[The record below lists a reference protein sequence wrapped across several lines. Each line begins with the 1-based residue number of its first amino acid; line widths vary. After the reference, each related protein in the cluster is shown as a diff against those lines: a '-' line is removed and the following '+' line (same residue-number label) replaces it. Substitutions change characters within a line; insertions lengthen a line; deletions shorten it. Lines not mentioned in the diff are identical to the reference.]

1 MFTTFKFVSNT
12 TREYE
17 KTVEQWEDQLANPG
31 KYSIGI
37 QIDLLEQAKQAAVEA
52 STSFI
57 SKSEDSK
64 RIPKAKDK
72 DCVKDL
78 IRKRNRQIDQQ
89 SLTTKSPSV
98 ATNPADPRSGSS
110 GATSI
115 DQTDRARVEADFRA
129 ADYKEFGTTDG
140 SVVSTAEAFSKCG
153 ITTTP
158 DELKKLEDTAENA
171 SFTELISKEELRDL
185 LGKAVGATLVGALRK
200 YIRDKE
206 GEEPD
211 SSSPPEDDTYSY
223 VSQDPAQRVLE
234 AYNSSLKALWQQNL
248 GAREFSTLIQLF
260 DLQESVARLFQSYFV
275 TLDSRQCI
283 FLGLYADGIADPSN
297 DDKLFC
303 YETPSTKMD
312 YLEMHL
318 LAFLHKQTQKAVSDL
333 EMLLKVLLMTLEVL
347 LETL

>member
-1 MFTTFKFVSNT
+1 MIITENLLHENK
-12 TREYE
+12 RAAAE
-17 KTVEQWEDQLANPG
+17 A
-31 KYSIGI
+31 KYRG
-37 QIDLLEQAKQAAVEA
+37 
-52 STSFI
+52 
-57 SKSEDSK
+57 
-64 RIPKAKDK
+64 
-72 DCVKDL
+72 
-78 IRKRNRQIDQQ
+78 
-89 SLTTKSPSV
+89 
-98 ATNPADPRSGSS
+98 
-110 GATSI
+110 
-115 DQTDRARVEADFRA
+115 
-129 ADYKEFGTTDG
+129 ADYKEFGTTNG

-200 YIRDKE
+200 YIRDQE

-275 TLDSRQCI
+275 TLDSRACI
-283 FLGLYADGIADPSN
+283 LIGLYTDGLADPSDAN
-297 DDKLFC
+297 EQFCAETDKDGLFGNA
-303 YETPSTKMD
+303 T
-312 YLEMHL
+312 L
-318 LAFLHKQTQKAVSDL
+318 LALSFSDITDPISDAASGGAL
-333 EMLLKVLLMTLEVL
+333 DITWRCS
-347 LETL
+347 